1 MQGRF
6 SGDIS
11 NTFLATLG
19 FHNIQCT
26 VTIKIF
32 YNEQLMVSR
41 YHESNG
47 LWMQLSRLAGEAGMI
62 GQLENGIWERFLPV
76 KKKQHSEISNSRA
89 YFQMRCVA
97 FNPGLQG
104 RHDEKMYCLITAKLT
119 FHALKPEGL
128 QCKNRWDPHHKKC
141 DRPGWAEGFKKT

>member
-1 MQGRF
+1 MNAAEQTSRRSWHDRPIGERDL
-6 SGDIS
+6 GEIS
-11 NTFLATLG
+11 TC
-19 FHNIQCT
+19 Q
-26 VTIKIF
+26 
-32 YNEQLMVSR
+32 
-41 YHESNG
+41 
-47 LWMQLSRLAGEAGMI
+47 
-62 GQLENGIWERFLPV
+62 

-128 QCKNRWDPHHKKC
+128 QCKNR
-141 DRPGWAEGFKKT
+141 